1 MQSFSKYPSFFLLF
15 FLIFSFFRQTQ
26 AQVNLPDS
34 LQNQGLEPLIQAQV
48 DSLVTFKI
56 DSIKKAKQS
65 PPPPKLKTSLNI
77 TGALSDGNVNRR
89 LINISSNFAHQ
100 GDLMEYNLSPQYS
113 YGIQN
118 GELREDDFL
127 GAFAFNVFQK
137 RVVYLLGFGSI
148 QTSNLRKI
156 NFRWESGGGVGFH
169 IVRQK
174 QVTFSITQALIYEN
188 TDFISEETDDIETAR
203 LSTRFKG
210 GYKLFNQ
217 KLKIN
222 HVLFVQP
229 SVIDSDNFRFSGN
242 LSIQLPL
249 NRFLSFT
256 ILANNTYESV
266 VAEGR
271 LNNDFNIQVGFT
283 LDNF

>member
-1 MQSFSKYPSFFLLF
+1 MQSFRFLLLLFLLF
-15 FLIFSFFRQTQ
+15 SFYQHSQ
-26 AQVNLPDS
+26 AQVTLPDS

-48 DSLVTFKI
+48 DSLVTFKL

-65 PPPPKLKTSLNI
+65 PPPPKLKSSLNI

-89 LINISSNFAHQ
+89 LINISSDFSHK

-113 YGIQN
+113 YGFQN

-127 GAFAFNVFQK
+127 GIFALNVFQK
-137 RVVYLLGFGSI
+137 SVVYILGFGSA

-156 NFRWESGGGVGFH
+156 NFRWESGGGIGFH
-169 IVRQK
+169 ILRHTRVQ
-174 QVTFSITQALIYEN
+174 FSITQALIYEN
-188 TDFISEETDDIETAR
+188 TDFISQETNDIETTR

-210 GYKLFNQ
+210 NYKLFDQ
-217 KLKIN
+217 KLKIS
-222 HVLFVQP
+222 HVFFIQP
-229 SVIDSDNFRFSGN
+229 SITDSENFRFSGN
-242 LSIQLPL
+242 LNIQLPL
-249 NRFLSFT
+249 NKFLSFT
-256 ILANNTYESV
+256 ILLKDTYESV

-271 LNNDFNIQVGFT
+271 LNNDFNIQVGLT